1 METEQQIKWIWFE
14 MSPLLK
20 SITLNEKYGCSLKKK
35 FTQMPIEIWIPIEI
49 RNPIKYDGENFFT
62 TASFGLILLWV
73 VVVSC
78 VAMCVRIT
86 LSHSFSPFH
95 SSVLNR
101 EMRFIKWRRKTST
114 AMECT
119 FQAPK
124 KNDIIS
130 LAWKRNATQQQH
142 IRRNGNFS
150 WKCSRLVI
158 ILNRDHFLSLHLSLS
173 LATLSRLFCWSNR
186 VQFQITM
193 KLKQFVVLFE
203 PFAASDSL
211 WLLARVEKS
220 F

>member
-1 METEQQIKWIWFE
+1 
-14 MSPLLK
+14 
-20 SITLNEKYGCSLKKK
+20 
-35 FTQMPIEIWIPIEI
+35 MPIEIWIPIQI

-124 KNDIIS
+124 KIDIIS

-142 IRRNGNFS
+142 IRRNGNFT

-173 LATLSRLFCWSNR
+173 QLFRDFFVEAIVFNFKLRWNSNNLWFCLSHLPQVIPCGCWLAWKNLFKNYGCEDQQKNEQRKESPQRQQCLEN
-186 VQFQITM
+186 
-193 KLKQFVVLFE
+193 
-203 PFAASDSL
+203 A
-211 WLLARVEKS
+211 
-220 F
+220 